1 MYDIQRLRPQVD
13 VLVLIL
19 IVTEYMH
26 EPKPEQVDMAHEFL
40 NAVLTSS
47 WESPHVIQP

>member
-1 MYDIQRLRPQVD
+1 MTYNACGIQVD

-19 IVTEYMH
+19 HWGTEYMH

-47 WESPHVIQP
+47 